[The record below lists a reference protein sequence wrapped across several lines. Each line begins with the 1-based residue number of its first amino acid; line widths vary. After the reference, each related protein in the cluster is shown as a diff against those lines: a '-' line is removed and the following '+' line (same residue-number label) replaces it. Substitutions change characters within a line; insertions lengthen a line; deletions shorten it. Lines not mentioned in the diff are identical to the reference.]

1 MMFSRNLFNWVL
13 AMRVYRGE
21 INVKTSGEGDIVDL
35 NGKIEEQV
43 NRSGVRNGVLHLFAI
58 GSTVGLTTIE
68 YEEGLIEDLFNAFE
82 RIAPRNAEYKHHLRW
97 GDYNGHSHV
106 RASILGP
113 SISIPIGEGKPIL
126 GTWQQV
132 VLVELD
138 TRPRNRKV
146 VVTVIG
152 E

>member
-1 MMFSRNLFNWVL
+1 
-13 AMRVYRGE
+13 MRIYRGE
-21 INVKTSGEGDIVDL
+21 INVKTSGEGDLVDL

-43 NRSGVRNGVLHLFAI
+43 KRSGVREGVLHLFAV
-58 GSTVGLTTIE
+58 GSTVALTTIE
-68 YEEGLIEDLFNAFE
+68 YEEGLREDLFNVLE
-82 RIAPRNAEYKHHLRW
+82 RVAPRNAEYKHHLRW

-106 RASILGP
+106 RASIIGP
-113 SISIPIGEGKPIL
+113 SISIPIGEGRPIL

-138 TRPRNRKV
+138 TRPRSRKII
-146 VVTVIG
+146 TTIIG

>member
-1 MMFSRNLFNWVL
+1 MK
-13 AMRVYRGE
+13 VYRGE
-21 INVKTSGEGDIVDL
+21 INVKTSGEGDIVNL
-35 NGKIEEQV
+35 NGRIEEQV
-43 NRSGVRNGVLHLFAI
+43 SKSGVKNGILHLFAI

-113 SISIPIGEGKPIL
+113 SISIPVGEGKPIL

-146 VVTVIG
+146 VVTIIG